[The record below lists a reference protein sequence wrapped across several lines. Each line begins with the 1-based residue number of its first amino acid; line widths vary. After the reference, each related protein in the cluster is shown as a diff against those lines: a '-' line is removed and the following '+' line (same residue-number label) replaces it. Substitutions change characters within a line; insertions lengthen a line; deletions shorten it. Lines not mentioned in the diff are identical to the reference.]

1 MPTLDEVYASAIQ
14 GEVILRTLELSCPAW
29 PDRIAICNGF
39 TDSTCRTED
48 GRDVLF
54 IAANIDI
61 ALAKKN
67 NKGNQTLA
75 FAIDNTSGEAQRKI
89 DLALDADA
97 RVTATYRTY
106 LFSNLLSPAER
117 PYTLTIMGGT
127 MQSNQAQLQ
136 CGFFDLIGVAWP
148 RDLYTTNFVPGLK
161 YL

>member
-1 MPTLDEVYASAIQ
+1 MATLDEVYASAVQ
-14 GEVILRTLELSCPAW
+14 GEVILRTLELTCAAW
-29 PDRIAICNGF
+29 SEPIAICNGF
-39 TDSTCRTED
+39 TDTVCKTED

-54 IAANIDI
+54 TAANIDI

-89 DLALDADA
+89 DLALNSDA

-106 LFSNLLSPAER
+106 LFSNLTAPAER
-117 PYTLTIMGGT
+117 PYTLTILGGT
-127 MQSNQAQLQ
+127 LRSNEAQLQ